1 MIEIPLEKL
10 FETYSES
17 ESDVLVLNFASFTKK
32 KNVETT
38 AKVINFKIWLSKIFS
53 CLVSLR
59 FVSNGITLSRENK
72 IKQMQQIISSG

>member
-38 AKVINFKIWLSKIFS
+38 AKVINFKI
-53 CLVSLR
+53 
-59 FVSNGITLSRENK
+59 
-72 IKQMQQIISSG
+72 